1 MESPMTAQAKKLPNE
16 KPRRASEQQKQEV
29 ARTLEKEL
37 SLLTE
42 ERKERAERLGLKV
55 QLN

>member
-1 MESPMTAQAKKLPNE
+1 MTAQAKKLPNE